1 MQAKVKWAV
10 LAVAA
15 VGAFPAGA
23 TIAGATGDDD
33 MPGERYD
40 AVEQVT
46 DRAVIERAS
55 AVALDAGGGGTVGAV
70 EAADDGRTG
79 YKVELDRADG
89 SSLNVNL
96 DRRFSVV
103 SVTADDD

>member
-1 MQAKVKWAV
+1 VQTKVKWAV

-15 VGAFPAGA
+15 AGVFA
-23 TIAGATGDDD
+23 GGTAIAGARGDDD
-33 MPGERYD
+33 VHDERYD

-55 AVALDAGGGGTVGAV
+55 AVALEAGGGGTVGGV

-79 YKVELDRADG
+79 CEVELDRADG
-89 SSLNVNL
+89 SSLDVNL
-96 DRRFSVV
+96 DRRFRVV
-103 SVTADDD
+103 SVAADDD